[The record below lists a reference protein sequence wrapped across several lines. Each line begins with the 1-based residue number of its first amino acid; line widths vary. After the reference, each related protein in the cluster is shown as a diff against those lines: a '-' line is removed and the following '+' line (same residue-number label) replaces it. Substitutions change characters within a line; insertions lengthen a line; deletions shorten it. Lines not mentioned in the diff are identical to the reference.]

1 MNLEH
6 LKAFY
11 ILANN
16 QNFSETAKILHLAQ
30 PTVSLQIKNL
40 ENALDATLFERTT
53 KSVKLTP
60 SGDVL
65 YKYADQIFSLVSQTE
80 RELDLLSDTIHGD
93 LKIGASLTIGEH
105 ILPYVLGRFRKEF
118 PNVQLYL
125 KVYNS
130 EQIMEHLANDEI
142 DLGFIESTKT
152 YPDYQQL
159 AFLEDEL
166 VVTASGSASSPIPSH
181 VQSIAPEE
189 LFEFP
194 IIMREPGSGTREV
207 VENHLENNGLEPKKL
222 DVIMELEHTESI
234 KSVVESDL
242 GIMIIS
248 RNAIKKEL
256 ELGTLREIPING
268 IRLRRFF
275 HAVYKKD
282 KLTLPGESFL
292 TFIQNH
298 YLEENFQI

>member
-11 ILANN
+11 ILANH
-16 QNFSETAKILHLAQ
+16 QNFSATAKILHLAQ

-40 ENALDATLFERTT
+40 EQALDATLFERTT

-60 SGDVL
+60 SGEIL
-65 YKYADQIFSLVSQTE
+65 YKYADQIFSLVRQTE
-80 RELDLLSDTIHGD
+80 KELDMLSETIHGD
-93 LKIGASLTIGEH
+93 LNIGASLTIGEH

-118 PNVQLYL
+118 PHIHLNL

-130 EQIMEHLANDEI
+130 EQIMEHLGNDEI
-142 DLGFIESTKT
+142 DLGFIESTKS
-152 YPDYQQL
+152 YPDYNQL

-166 VVTASGSASSPIPSH
+166 VVTASASSSSPVNPQKQEIW
-181 VQSIAPEE
+181 PEE
-189 LFEFP
+189 LFDFP
-194 IIMREPGSGTREV
+194 IIMRERGSGTRQV
-207 VENHLENNGLEPKKL
+207 VENHLQNHGLDPGKL

-234 KSVVESDL
+234 KSAVESGL

-248 RNAIKKEL
+248 KNAIKKEL
-256 ELGTLREIPING
+256 KLGTLRQIPIHG

-275 HAVYKKD
+275 HAVYKQE
-282 KLTLPGESFL
+282 KLTLSSESFL
-292 TFIQNH
+292 SFIQNY
-298 YLEENFQI
+298 YLEEKFHL